1 MPKITST
8 DSLDL
13 NNLPAELLA
22 NLITVGDKVTLL
34 VNPEHTANDG
44 GVSVTPI
51 VFNSAGT
58 IVLAVLEKKTSTMS
72 GAALFRRGA
81 SSGPYVSAQLQWD
94 VTGASK
100 IGLHI
105 TTITGTSNGILLRTG
120 VV

>member
-1 MPKITST
+1 MPKVTST

-13 NNLPAELLA
+13 NSLPAELLA

-58 IVLAVLEKKTSTMS
+58 IVLAVLEKKTSTMA
-72 GAALFRRGA
+72 GAALFRRGG
-81 SSGPYVSAQLQWD
+81 SGPYVSAQLQWD

-100 IGLHI
+100 VGLHI